1 MENPMSAERD
11 NLLDR
16 RRLKRKLNLWQGGA
30 LLLLAILVIAG
41 ASTMT
46 RSDQPHIARIT
57 LSGMIVDDFEREEI
71 LQKLAISED
80 AKGVIVR
87 INSPGGTVAASEALF
102 NNLLLISEAKPTAS
116 FIATIGASGG
126 YIAALGTNRIF
137 VRQNSLTGSIGV
149 LFQSPEFSGL
159 LEMVGITIEEV
170 KSSPLKGGPS
180 GYAPM
185 SDDQRAVMRQMI
197 DDSNKWFVDLV
208 AQRREMDW
216 ETASRL
222 ADGSIYTG
230 GRAVDNNL
238 VDEIGNEKAAI
249 DWLRAQEGVGEDL
262 PVVDYHPKK
271 NRPLLDGLLSML
283 GFDGLTNSRLT
294 LDGLLALWQPM

>member
-1 MENPMSAERD
+1 MSAERD

-16 RRLKRKLNLWQGGA
+16 RRLKRKLNVWQGGA
-30 LLLLAILVIAG
+30 LLLLAILVVVG

-46 RSDQPHIARIT
+46 GADQPHIARVTIT
-57 LSGMIVDDFEREEI
+57 GMIVDDFKREEI
-71 LQKLAISED
+71 LQKLATNED

-87 INSPGGTVAASEALF
+87 INSPGGTVAASEAIF
-102 NNLLLISEAKPTAS
+102 DNLMQISDAKPTAS
-116 FIATIGASGG
+116 FIATIGASGA
-126 YIAALGTNRIF
+126 YIAALGTDKIY
-137 VRQNSLTGSIGV
+137 VRKNSLTGSIGV

-159 LEMVGITIEEV
+159 LEMVGVTVEEV

-185 SDDQRAVMRQMI
+185 SDDQRGVIRQMI
-197 DDSNKWFVDLV
+197 ADSNTWFVDLV
-208 AQRREMDW
+208 AQRREMDR
-216 ETASRL
+216 ETATRL
-222 ADGSIYTG
+222 ADGSVYTG
-230 GRAVDNNL
+230 GRALANNL

-262 PVVDYHPKK
+262 PVIDYHPKK
-271 NRPLLDGLLSML
+271 NNNPLDGLLSML

>member
-1 MENPMSAERD
+1 MSAERD

-30 LLLLAILVIAG
+30 LLLLAILVVVG
-41 ASTMT
+41 VSTMT
-46 RSDQPHIARIT
+46 RSDQPHIARVTIT
-57 LSGMIVDDFEREEI
+57 GMIVDDFKREEI
-71 LQKLAISED
+71 LQKLATNED

-87 INSPGGTVAASEALF
+87 INSPGGTVAASEAIF
-102 NNLLLISEAKPTAS
+102 DNLMQISDAKPTAS
-116 FIATIGASGG
+116 FIATIGASGA
-126 YIAALGTNRIF
+126 YIAALGTDKIY
-137 VRQNSLTGSIGV
+137 VRKNSLTGSIGV

-159 LEMVGITIEEV
+159 LEMVGVTVEEV

-185 SDDQRAVMRQMI
+185 SDDQRGVIRQMI
-197 DDSNKWFVDLV
+197 ADSNTWFVDLV
-208 AQRREMDW
+208 AQRREMDR
-216 ETASRL
+216 ETATRL
-222 ADGSIYTG
+222 ADGSVYTG
-230 GRAVDNNL
+230 GRALANNL

-262 PVVDYHPKK
+262 PVVDYHPK
-271 NRPLLDGLLSML
+271 NNNNPLDGLLSML

>member
-1 MENPMSAERD
+1 MSAERD

-41 ASTMT
+41 ASTIT
-46 RSDQPHIARIT
+46 GSDQPHIARVVI
-57 LSGMIVDDFEREEI
+57 SGMIIDDTKREEI
-71 LQKLAISED
+71 LEKLATNDD

-87 INSPGGTVAASEALF
+87 INSPGGTVAASEAVY
-102 NNLLLISEAKPTAS
+102 NNLLQISEAKPTAS

-126 YIAALGTNRIF
+126 YIAALATDKIF

-149 LFQSPEFSGL
+149 IFQSPEFSGL
-159 LEMVGITIEEV
+159 LDMVGVTVEEV

-185 SDDQRAVMRQMI
+185 SEDQRGVIRQMI
-197 DDSNKWFVDLV
+197 ADSNEWFVDIV
-208 AQRREMDW
+208 ALRREMDR
-216 ETASRL
+216 ETANQL
-222 ADGSIYTG
+222 ADGSVYTG
-230 GRAVDNNL
+230 GRALAHDL

-249 DWLRAQEGVGEDL
+249 DWLRAQEGVGEGL
-262 PVVDYHPKK
+262 PVIDYHPKE
-271 NRPLLDGLLSML
+271 NNNPFDGILSML
-283 GFDGLTNSRLT
+283 GLEGLTNSRLT

>member
-1 MENPMSAERD
+1 MSAERD

-30 LLLLAILVIAG
+30 LLLLAILVVVG

-46 RSDQPHIARIT
+46 KSDQPHIARVTIT
-57 LSGMIVDDFEREEI
+57 GMIVDDFKREEI
-71 LQKLAISED
+71 LQKLATNED

-87 INSPGGTVAASEALF
+87 INSPGGTVAASEAIF
-102 NNLLLISEAKPTAS
+102 DNLMQISDAKPTAS
-116 FIATIGASGG
+116 FIATVGASGA
-126 YIAALGTNRIF
+126 YIAALGTDKIY
-137 VRQNSLTGSIGV
+137 VRKNSLTGSIGV

-159 LEMVGITIEEV
+159 LEMVGVTVEEV

-185 SDDQRAVMRQMI
+185 SDDQRGVIRQMI
-197 DDSNKWFVDLV
+197 ADSNTWFVDLV
-208 AQRREMDW
+208 AQRREMDR
-216 ETASRL
+216 ETATRL
-222 ADGSIYTG
+222 ADGSVYTG
-230 GRAVDNNL
+230 GRALANNL

-262 PVVDYHPKK
+262 PVIDYHPK
-271 NRPLLDGLLSML
+271 NNNNPLDGLLSML

>member
-1 MENPMSAERD
+1 MSAERD

-30 LLLLAILVIAG
+30 LLLLAILVVVG
-41 ASTMT
+41 VSTMT
-46 RSDQPHIARIT
+46 RSDQPHIARVTIT
-57 LSGMIVDDFEREEI
+57 GMIVDDIKREEL
-71 LQKLAISED
+71 LQKLATNED

-87 INSPGGTVAASEALF
+87 INSPGGTVAASEAIF
-102 NNLLLISEAKPTAS
+102 DNLMQISDAKPTAS
-116 FIATIGASGG
+116 FIATIGASGA
-126 YIAALGTNRIF
+126 YIAALGTDKIY
-137 VRQNSLTGSIGV
+137 VRKNSLTGSIGV
-149 LFQSPEFSGL
+149 LFQFPEFSGL
-159 LEMVGITIEEV
+159 LEMVGVTVEEV

-185 SDDQRAVMRQMI
+185 SDDQRGVIRQMI
-197 DDSNKWFVDLV
+197 EDSNTWFVDLV
-208 AQRREMDW
+208 AQRREMDR
-216 ETASRL
+216 ETATRL

-230 GRAVDNNL
+230 GRALANNL
-238 VDEIGNEKAAI
+238 VDEIGNEMAAI

-262 PVVDYHPKK
+262 PVIDYYPKK
-271 NRPLLDGLLSML
+271 NNNPLDGLLSML